1 MSFFFAPAIS
11 SSYSLFLDFSLLSS
25 SLLVLIRNW
34 KKDSNLPTSTDRVG
48 GVGLTASLLCWKRV
62 FFFFATN
69 VGRGSATADSSLHQW
84 PGRMSWRC
92 WWITTSPMWNNQLG
106 NAFACSWPMQSRLQ
120 FTTKMSMSTG
130 EMLVMV
136 SRSSMAE
143 NMTSLVQAREAPGQ
157 AMVGCNARHMTTHIV
172 YQHRVRPEHQ
182 VQHHDGSRQEL
193 VPTSLLSFLLSHWL
207 LSSLFFVGR
216 DRCLLRCHG
225 PPP

>member
-1 MSFFFAPAIS
+1 MSFFCPCYLIL
-11 SSYSLFLDFSLLSS
+11 LFSFPRLLSS
-25 SLLVLIRNW
+25 LFFSSGTNQKLEERLKSAYIYRQGGRGGPHHITSVLEE
-34 KKDSNLPTSTDRVG
+34 
-48 GVGLTASLLCWKRV
+48 GL
-62 FFFFATN
+62 FFFATN

-182 VQHHDGSRQEL
+182 VQHHGGSRQEL